1 MEISAHISQSFLSIR
16 QSPISQHPRLWV
28 TSNPNIQDHI
38 NSSRN
43 GTNDPTHETQTLN
56 TRHFRQHDNN
66 QNRLLLLTAEHF
78 PLDWVDT
85 LKHGTNHRA
94 LLPKLLMTN
103 HQPFDNVEA
112 SPTHQ
117 MQCLSHLLS
126 FLMQMRRLFEHKF
139 VMTRLMSTY
148 HNNEKNPQTH
158 SDRYT
163 LHHWGLATSL
173 NKHAT
178 GLPQP
183 TNAKKQTKTHT
194 QKQQKHKAKRQ
205 QV

>member
-78 PLDWVDT
+78 PLDWVET
-85 LKHGTNHRA
+85 LQHGTNHRA

-112 SPTHQ
+112 SPMHQ

-126 FLMQMRRLFEHKF
+126 FLMQMRRLFGHKF
-139 VMTRLMSTY
+139 VMTRLMSMVRLQ
-148 HNNEKNPQTH
+148 NSSPDKDNETDNSNLQAHITTMKK
-158 SDRYT
+158 S
-163 LHHWGLATSL
+163 
-173 NKHAT
+173 
-178 GLPQP
+178 
-183 TNAKKQTKTHT
+183 TNSF
-194 QKQQKHKAKRQ
+194 
-205 QV
+205 

>member
-1 MEISAHISQSFLSIR
+1 MVVKADKSDLSGLQYGNFSAHL
-16 QSPISQHPRLWV
+16 PVISQHSTITNLSAPSSLGPRLWV

-85 LKHGTNHRA
+85 LQHGTNHRA

-112 SPTHQ
+112 SPMHQ

-139 VMTRLMSTY
+139 VMTRLMSMVRLQ
-148 HNNEKNPQTH
+148 NSSPDKDNETDNSNLQAHITTMKK
-158 SDRYT
+158 S
-163 LHHWGLATSL
+163 
-173 NKHAT
+173 
-178 GLPQP
+178 
-183 TNAKKQTKTHT
+183 TNSF
-194 QKQQKHKAKRQ
+194 
-205 QV
+205 